1 MKQWFSDN
9 EQYAVLLTTLHKN
22 TETKEVRPKIAPIC
36 CHKRVSRLQ
45 CKEEKSLVES
55 ESLLELRGQ
64 SWEFKEAKMAEFS
77 GQNSKEEKATQQ
89 WRNRTKTHRGFW
101 VHANVEPPQTG
112 KEPLERSRW
121 DNPESSPR
129 PGIVYAH
136 TSIVGRQAEYLEGT
150 ASVISLRLKAAL
162 FLLTKLK

>member
-22 TETKEVRPKIAPIC
+22 TETKEVRPKIAPTC

-64 SWEFKEAKMAEFS
+64 S
-77 GQNSKEEKATQQ
+77 
-89 WRNRTKTHRGFW
+89 
-101 VHANVEPPQTG
+101 
-112 KEPLERSRW
+112 
-121 DNPESSPR
+121 
-129 PGIVYAH
+129 
-136 TSIVGRQAEYLEGT
+136 
-150 ASVISLRLKAAL
+150 
-162 FLLTKLK
+162 